1 MFPLSKRMDK
11 PPVDSPIFFGES
23 SVTAKRS
30 PWQQRRVKEELVK
43 ANVQG
48 EIKEGAL
55 EKLARRSA
63 ANQMLVERATKKLD
77 KTRELLEIDDLTK
90 VLNKKGILRRV
101 NEAVDQHNRFETR
114 YSLLFMDIDGFK
126 KFNETYGHPAGDVVL
141 KEFAEFMEKQTRGYE
156 NFGRYGGDE
165 FCKLLPSPSPE
176 AAEEITDR
184 IGKHFVKKA
193 ATDSR
198 YAGLSVSIGVRTLE
212 PGTHLDAETFLY
224 QADAAMFEA
233 KKQQDTLM
241 VHWKEGMRVPPEA
254 QLFRKP

>member
-11 PPVDSPIFFGES
+11 PPVDNPIFFGES

-90 VLNKKGILRRV
+90 VLNRKGIIHRV
-101 NEAVDQHNRFETR
+101 QEAIEQHNRVRTSYEV
-114 YSLLFMDIDGFK
+114 LFMDIDGFK
-126 KFNETYGHPAGDVVL
+126 QFNDTYGHAAGDKVL
-141 KEFAEFMEKQTRGYE
+141 QEFAEFMNRQRRAYE
-156 NFGRYGGDE
+156 SFGRFGGDE
-165 FCKLLPSPSPE
+165 FVSLLPAPSPT

-184 IGKHFVKKA
+184 IGKHFAEKA
-193 ATDSR
+193 SADPMYT
-198 YAGLSVSIGVRTLE
+198 GLSVSVGVKTLE
-212 PGTHLDAETFLY
+212 PDKYLDTETFLY
-224 QADAAMFEA
+224 EADAAMYKA
-233 KKQQDTLM
+233 KAQQGTVL
-241 VHWKEGMRVPPEA
+241 VRWKEGMRVPREA
-254 QLFRKP
+254 QLFHQP